1 MAKRKAK
8 DSVFLDLFQN
18 KSYLLKL
25 YRTLHPEDT
34 TATEDS
40 LTDVTITNVLTD
52 NLYND
57 LGFIVNNKLL
67 ILVEAQSTWTVNIL
81 VRILLYLA
89 QSYHEYFQRTCQDY
103 YKSRKVKM
111 PKPEL
116 YVIFTGN
123 KGRKPDKISLSK
135 EFFESADI
143 DIEVKAK
150 VIYESDTD
158 DIINQYIIFCKVFN
172 EQTKQHGMTQKAV
185 TETIRICK
193 DRNVLREYLAQRYHE
208 YFERT
213 SQSLYKSKKVKM
225 PKPELYVIF
234 TGNKGRKPDTISLS
248 KEFFNG
254 EDIDI
259 EIKAKVIYE
268 SDKDNIINEY
278 IVFCKVFNEQIK
290 EHGMTK
296 QAVTETIRICKD
308 RNILKQYLSSKEV
321 EVVTIMMS
329 LFEDEQIMKSFIKS
343 ERHDAERAMAEQL
356 IRKGKMTLEEIA
368 DCVST
373 LSFDELKEIEAE
385 IMQLA

>member
-1 MAKRKAK
+1 MSDDTKQIEEVMAKRTAK
-8 DSVFLDLFQN
+8 NSVFLDLFQN

-25 YRTLHPEDT
+25 YKTLHPEDT

-57 LGFIVNNKLL
+57 LGFIVNNKLM

-81 VRILLYLA
+81 IRILLYLA

-135 EFFESADI
+135 EFFEGADI

-193 DRNVLREYLAQRYHE
+193 DRNVLKEYL
-208 YFERT
+208 
-213 SQSLYKSKKVKM
+213 L
-225 PKPELYVIF
+225 
-234 TGNKGRKPDTISLS
+234 
-248 KEFFNG
+248 
-254 EDIDI
+254 
-259 EIKAKVIYE
+259 
-268 SDKDNIINEY
+268 
-278 IVFCKVFNEQIK
+278 
-290 EHGMTK
+290 
-296 QAVTETIRICKD
+296 D
-308 RNILKQYLSSKEV
+308 REK

-329 LFEDEQIMKSFIKS
+329 LFDEEQIMKSFIRS
-343 ERHDAERAMAEQL
+343 ERHEAAQDKVKEKAILMLQ
-356 IRKGKMTLEEIA
+356 KGKISIDEIQTFFPELSDDEFEE
-368 DCVST
+368 VKG
-373 LSFDELKEIEAE
+373 EV
-385 IMQLA
+385 MQLA

>member
-1 MAKRKAK
+1 MQDDTKQIEEVMAKRTAK
-8 DSVFLDLFQN
+8 NSVFLDLFQN

-25 YRTLHPEDT
+25 YKTLHPEDT

-57 LGFIVNNKLL
+57 LGFIVNNKLM

-81 VRILLYLA
+81 IRILLYLA
-89 QSYHEYFQRTCQDY
+89 QSYHEYFQRTSQDY
-103 YKSRKVKM
+103 YKSKKVKM

-135 EFFESADI
+135 EFFEGADI

-172 EQTKQHGMTQKAV
+172 KQTKQHGMTQKAV

-193 DRNVLREYLAQRYHE
+193 DRNVLMEYLAQRE
-208 YFERT
+208 
-213 SQSLYKSKKVKM
+213 K
-225 PKPELYVIF
+225 
-234 TGNKGRKPDTISLS
+234 
-248 KEFFNG
+248 
-254 EDIDI
+254 
-259 EIKAKVIYE
+259 
-268 SDKDNIINEY
+268 
-278 IVFCKVFNEQIK
+278 
-290 EHGMTK
+290 
-296 QAVTETIRICKD
+296 
-308 RNILKQYLSSKEV
+308 

-329 LFEDEQIMKSFIKS
+329 LFDEEQIMKSFIRS
-343 ERHDAERAMAEQL
+343 ERHDEARETAERM
-356 IRKGKMTLEEIA
+356 IKMGKLSLDEIA
-368 DCVST
+368 LCVPS
-373 LSFDELKEIEAE
+373 LSLDELKELEAE
-385 IMQLA
+385 VMQLA